1 MTALA
6 AEGHHQVFFPKVSIV
21 IPVFNG
27 WNYLREAIESAL
39 AQTYWNKEVIV
50 VNDGSEDGGKTAEI
64 ARSYEN
70 RIIYFEKSNGGVAS
84 ALNFGIRRMAG
95 EYFSWLSHD
104 DVYYPFKLDR
114 QIEVMDKLKNKE
126 VILYSDFEM
135 IDRAGNRLSKVAIE
149 PSVTKTP
156 LRAILSTSIHGC
168 STLVPKE
175 VFGAVGLFNEN
186 LKTTQ
191 DNEMWLRIYM
201 KGYSFMHL
209 PEILIKSRVHDA
221 QGQRRLASLNR
232 IEARNFYSWALNA
245 CSKSLAEDAGGVLG
259 SLAMKE
265 VNLPLS
271 ILRSKTTNKGAK
283 ISWPVL
289 FNYKVAVY
297 ARKVKRRF
305 GF

>member
-1 MTALA
+1 MLF
-6 AEGHHQVFFPKVSIV
+6 EPKISIV
-21 IPVFNG
+21 IPVYNG
-27 WNYLREAIESAL
+27 GNYLREALDSAL
-39 AQTYWNKEVIV
+39 GQTYKNFEVIV
-50 VNDGSEDGGKTAEI
+50 VNDGSNDRNETDKI
-64 ARSYEN
+64 AKSYGT
-70 RIIYFEKSNGGVAS
+70 RIRYFSKENGGVAS

-126 VILYSDFEM
+126 IVLYSDFEM
-135 IDRAGNRLSKVAIE
+135 IDGAGNGLSKVAIE
-149 PSVTKTP
+149 PTVTKTP

-221 QGQRRLASLNR
+221 QGQKRLASLNR
-232 IEARNFYSWALNA
+232 IEARSFYSWALNA
-245 CSKSLAEDAGGVLG
+245 CSRSLVEDAGGVLG

-271 ILRSKTTNKGAK
+271 MLRSGTKKKDLK
-283 ISWPVL
+283 ISWPIL
-289 FNYKVAVY
+289 INYKGRVY
-297 ARKVKRRF
+297 GRKMKRLI